1 MVTKKSQTKV
11 AQQKQQGDDTA
22 RTVNKK
28 ACLNATPE
36 KMKRKDGNLSENTT
50 MTRGDIAA
58 TEGVEEEV
66 EDAIEIV
73 RKVVR
78 KL

>member
-1 MVTKKSQTKV
+1 MVNKKPQAKA
-11 AQQKQQGDDTA
+11 AQQKKPEDDTVC
-22 RTVNKK
+22 TVNKK
-28 ACLNATPE
+28 ACLNETPE

-50 MTRGDIAA
+50 MTGGDIAA

-66 EDAIEIV
+66 EDAIEILK
-73 RKVVR
+73 KVVR